1 MKMGLQ
7 ERKYK
12 ECALRVKGDFE
23 KHRSDVEA
31 CNLLER
37 LGRSKEVGS
46 EASSREYPEDKK
58 F

>member
-1 MKMGLQ
+1 MGLQ